1 MSLHWCNTRFGGNSS
16 GWPALDSPLTMARW
30 SVSRLWPHI
39 AWQGAHVS
47 MYSREDVRALIT
59 ARLMDAFTP
68 QHMSQS
74 IQLKRYRLFLGGLQ
88 HPGEEL
94 LSACFLPERDGDAGE
109 STKEPRVKQKR
120 HKQNP
125 YTAVG
130 VTICSWDFHSA
141 LLSLLSQCGFGKL
154 HFTVLIP
161 CVSLLTL

>member
-68 QHMSQS
+68 QSTSQS

-88 HPGEEL
+88 HPGQMRSCSVPPSFQRGMGMLGGAPRSLGSSRRDTSKTHIQQRVWPYVHGISTL
-94 LSACFLPERDGDAGE
+94 LSCP
-109 STKEPRVKQKR
+109 
-120 HKQNP
+120 
-125 YTAVG
+125 
-130 VTICSWDFHSA
+130 CSVNVVLENYISLCWFPVCHS
-141 LLSLLSQCGFGKL
+141 
-154 HFTVLIP
+154 
-161 CVSLLTL
+161 